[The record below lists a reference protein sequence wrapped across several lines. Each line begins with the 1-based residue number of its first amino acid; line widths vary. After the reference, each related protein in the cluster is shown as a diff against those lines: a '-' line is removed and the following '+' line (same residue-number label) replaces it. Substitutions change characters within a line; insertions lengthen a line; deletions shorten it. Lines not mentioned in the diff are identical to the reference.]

1 MTRNIFSSRNS
12 WRGFLF
18 PLLSIFFLLLPIT
31 AQSDELGEFL
41 LKKMISNPSGNYS
54 DASLLLITS
63 NLKWYEENMKKLPQ
77 NIQDQVQNLRIR
89 VVGESTRSAAQAMGE
104 PDDIFLASGSC
115 KPGRDIDLL
124 YVGKDVS
131 TARKSIESAILQT
144 TTDLLAQNADD
155 PLLKAAIKQELKIPK
170 GITSSAMD
178 VVASDLPNFGYEDL
192 NKALAK
198 ARDIKKSGSGDA
210 IATLKREMHDAL
222 RRNLDAQ
229 LSSSAKDMYRGGA
242 GQRFFATS
250 YLGDPEKVRRISLD
264 NAGSWV
270 LKPGGK
276 EALSDMLLEQVDA
289 LMPSSR
295 RAKFAKVASDFAMFF
310 KHSEG
315 GVSGTAKYVNRIWVD
330 VDDVALLTYMD
341 NDEAR
346 AFLTA
351 RKISKQPG
359 DASVILAKM
368 KLSEDEVITG
378 VKRGLYQTVENQL
391 MLDVNKLLTE
401 LEQVNAAKS
410 AKGISDLEVLY
421 RKQLIKFDLND
432 LANGLSAIGSVPGA
446 KPEAMMKILQ
456 KEFNGRAMGP
466 NVLGYIERQLK
477 LISGDSA
484 DIISK
489 RLLMTLLYNHEI
501 TPEEYY
507 EVNRHI
513 QNGTDLPAGSATAKL
528 KQARQEV
535 LYLSSVDML
544 ELGGGSNSID
554 DVVDDWRRQRSN
566 ALIRTVPDDI
576 RQTVKELKTLPA
588 NDLKALGWLE
598 VEIKLPMETRL
609 RIKVLP
615 GQMADMAAKL
625 QNRLGKQAI
634 SLMEWQRQT
643 RKYIFSLTPTE
654 FGEVGDLG
662 PMDGVF
668 SVATGLFQTYTILNS
683 GKPMTLEQENLAL
696 ANAWVTSLPIVG
708 DFAEGILAGIDAGFT
723 GNKRK
728 ALEAGLFL
736 SIGVMGVVPGGQI
749 PAMVTGLVMA
759 GTPIAEG
766 VYDARQ
772 AQNLVQAWVA
782 SGSWEGGGDKPM
794 VLSGLFDRAHVF
806 HELTY
811 KDLLTRKGNAP
822 YESEKADGLF
832 TVPTINA
839 SIRDYAEKNVFPQY
853 PKIKELRES
862 LKHIFPRF
870 NDKDWENEFD
880 AKLKVNTHGG
890 KAALLFFK
898 QYHQIRTQALNHTI
912 AQLKEWAEEE
922 FRVAKDYEGEIKKAK
937 EELRSLEAELRVR
950 TLVANANRSAE
961 AYSKVIKNVMEHETL
976 PLSRYRIYK
985 NYLQEYRK
993 IAVMYRKINKYLA
1006 EVPKGYKPTNWH
1018 LTGYPEFDRPRITKL
1033 ASMMKNGRRH
1043 AVTQVETLIKDFGF
1057 TSKGGYDPDNSC
1069 HKKSLQILLNHR
1081 YKIVFIENLVDYFTT
1096 LAESESAWSD
1106 AYESARSRYIGVRD
1120 KYANLPKVMQ
1130 TDVEQ
1135 KAIGD
1140 AVITFVAAM
1149 PYALA
1154 SGERDLYRSTAS
1166 DFKLKMNK
1174 AMRDYKYA
1182 AFSTGEAGKALENC
1196 LMASMKIEISLSKLT
1211 PKKGETIHVKAKLI
1225 AVSPPAEKYFHWK
1238 ADGKITLES
1247 RYGPEVKAIVDGP
1260 GSLSVEVMD
1269 DFRNGAK
1276 MLAQASMRVIPSDDK
1291 EDEKEKDKA
1300 EEEKPE
1306 EPELAVLD
1314 VTLKGPTKIVEVG
1327 SKVTLSAS
1335 VGGGKGPY
1343 QYKWSGVSGSSST
1356 TSFSPS
1362 HVGDW
1367 SISLKATD
1375 AEGISAEA
1383 ITTVRVG
1390 PAKVKIKGVK
1400 GEVFYGSKA
1409 ILNASGMG
1417 LQEPIRVP
1425 AKIDC
1430 SKGDNP
1436 FCVDTS
1442 SNATYTPPPT
1452 RDIPDDTNKGHYVP
1466 DPDSEEYD
1474 EEPPMEEYKVVWQ
1487 SEPALTFDPGESPD
1501 PSTEVTYDRM
1511 GEVKVWCEL
1520 LKFIEGAY
1528 QTVAESEQITVNVV
1542 APNFSI
1548 SYEPA
1553 NGKAYVGQQV
1563 TATIHAKP
1571 GIGSKLIDYRWFDP
1585 STSNRLELD
1594 GNGGRISFKVKDIN
1608 PLKLKALARV
1618 PVHGDELSE
1627 ITSSYTGMTY
1637 GVNAWMVQPPNLP
1650 RTWDPKAKGLKTIT
1664 RGSRAT
1670 AEQITLKAEL
1680 QGGTAPDGVRWKWTV
1695 NPGTAISNDISQT
1708 PRVSR
1713 STAGTISARVTA
1725 KNKNGNKLGEAT
1737 VTVSV
1742 IELVS
1747 PPANFKKPENPKTGQ
1762 QKKTAAKKMVKQAR
1776 DELAR
1781 GDMVAAEKSASQA
1794 KQLDPKSAAPV
1805 IKEIAKAAKKSGW
1818 RAVNQRDF
1826 PKAKEN
1832 LQVADRLAPGNADTQ
1847 KKLKKLKTFEQL
1859 WTRAKAKVP
1868 LFDQHVAAKKPFSAQ
1883 KVLLEMQKIQSSI
1896 PGGGS
1901 TPLLQRISDD
1911 FNEAFREYRAYILD
1925 LEQQNT
1931 KLFKEKNWQ
1940 GILDISLPALNR
1952 ELDQNRRKRIQ
1963 GSIDLARQMMEE
1975 QQKKDGAA
1983 VSQVSGKQV
1992 PGQQSPSKKDPLHA
2006 NSSKTY
2012 SPADLRSPIVPAPA
2026 NPPQTT
2032 TKAGKSLKLA
2042 KTIYAPYEKIIF
2054 DFSVSAKI
2062 PKKTWVGMI
2071 PSHVAHGSNS
2081 RNNQHD
2087 STYQNVNGRSS
2098 GQMIFKA
2105 PSKNGQYDLRM
2116 SSPDGDQEIASITF
2130 TVAVPN
2136 HTAAL
2141 ILPKKTFAP
2150 NEDIKLDFKAS
2161 KLLPKNTW
2169 VGMIPEQVPH
2179 GSTYRNDQHD
2189 HTFQLVSSKESGQMV
2204 FRAPK
2209 KIGTYSF
2216 RMNETTN
2223 DKEVAAV
2230 SFEVAVPMEGNELI
2244 LSKKVYAPYEKIKL
2258 DFKAS
2263 KLLPKDSW
2271 VGLIP
2276 EQVAHGSTYRNDQ
2289 HDMKF
2294 KRVSGEESGQMV
2306 FLTPK
2311 KIGIYS
2317 FRMNETTNDKEV
2329 AAVSF
2334 EVAVPME
2341 GNELI
2346 LSKKVYAPYEKIK
2359 LDFKASK
2366 LLPKDSWVGMI
2377 PEQVPHGSTY
2387 RNDQHDS
2394 TFQRVN
2400 SQTSGIMEF
2409 TAPKKIGKYGFRMNE
2424 TTNDKEVTA
2433 TVFEVAVPIHGNELK
2448 LSKQVFT
2455 LGEKITVS
2463 FKAQPLLHK
2472 DSWVGLIPSQV
2483 PHGSTY
2489 RNDQHDHTYQ
2499 RVSGKASGQMIFKA
2513 PTRPGK
2519 YDFRMNE
2526 ITNDKEVTHV
2536 TFTVVKK

>member
-1 MTRNIFSSRNS
+1 MTRDMFSSRNS
-12 WRGFLF
+12 LRGFIF
-18 PLLSIFFLLLPIT
+18 SLLSIFLMLSSIS
-31 AQSDELGEFL
+31 AHSDELGEFL
-41 LKKMISNPSGNYS
+41 MKKMISNPSGNYT
-54 DASLLLITS
+54 DASLLLITRD
-63 NLKWYEENMKKLPQ
+63 LKWYEENMKKLPQ
-77 NIQDQVQNLRIR
+77 SIQDQVQNLRIR
-89 VVGESTRSAAQAMGE
+89 VVGESTRAAAESMGE
-104 PDDIFLASGSC
+104 SADMFLASGSC

-124 YVGKDVS
+124 YVGKDVRK
-131 TARKSIESAILQT
+131 ARSSIESAILQT
-144 TTDLLAQNADD
+144 TTDLLVQNADD
-155 PLLKAAIKQELKIPK
+155 PLLKAAAKQNLDIPK
-170 GITSSAMD
+170 GLTSSAMD

-198 ARDIKKSGSGDA
+198 ARDIQKSGSGDA
-210 IATLKREMHDAL
+210 IATLQREMHDAL
-222 RRNLDAQ
+222 KRNLDAQ
-229 LSSSAKDMYRGGA
+229 VASSAKDMYRGGA

-250 YLGDPEKVRRISLD
+250 YLGDPEKVRRITLEK
-264 NAGSWV
+264 GSWI
-270 LKPGGK
+270 LTPGGK
-276 EALSDMLLEQVDA
+276 DALSDMLLDQVDA

-295 RAKFAKVASDFAMFF
+295 RAKFAKVASDFSMFF
-310 KHSEG
+310 KHGEG
-315 GVSGTAKYVNRIWVD
+315 GISGTAKYVNRIWVD
-330 VDDVALLTYMD
+330 VDEVALLTHMD

-351 RKISKQPG
+351 RKISKQPD
-359 DASVILAKM
+359 DASVILSKM
-368 KLSEDEVITG
+368 RLSEDEVITG

-401 LEQVNAAKS
+401 LEQVKAAKG

-432 LANGLSAIGSVPGA
+432 LANGLAAIGDVPGA
-446 KPEAMMKILQ
+446 KTDAMMKLLQ
-456 KEFNGRAMGP
+456 KEFGGRAMGP

-484 DIISK
+484 NIISK
-489 RLLMTLLYNHEI
+489 RLLMTLLSNHEI
-501 TPEEYY
+501 TPEEYF

-528 KQARQEV
+528 KRARQEV

-544 ELGGGSNSID
+544 EIGGGSNSID

-588 NDLKALGWLE
+588 NDLKILGWIDA
-598 VEIKLPMETRL
+598 EIKLPMETRL
-609 RIKVLP
+609 RIKILP
-615 GQMADMAAKL
+615 GQMADMAARL

-634 SLMEWQRQT
+634 SLMQWQRQT

-683 GKPMTLEQENLAL
+683 GKTMTLEQENLAL

-759 GTPIAEG
+759 GMPVAEG

-772 AQNLVQAWVA
+772 AQNLVQTWIA

-794 VLSGLFDRAHVF
+794 VLNGLFDRAHVF

-811 KDLLTRKGNAP
+811 KDLLTRKGDTP

-853 PKIKELRES
+853 PKIKELRKS
-862 LKHIFPRF
+862 LKHIFPNF

-880 AKLKVNTHGG
+880 AKLKVETHGG

-898 QYHQIRTQALNHTI
+898 QYHQIRTQALNQTI
-912 AQLKEWAEEE
+912 AKLKEWAEEE
-922 FRVAKDYEGEIKKAK
+922 FRVAKDYEGEINKAK
-937 EELRSLEAELRVR
+937 EALRKLEAELKVR
-950 TLVANANRSAE
+950 TLVSNADRSAQ
-961 AYSKVIKNVMEHETL
+961 AYSKVIKNAMEQETL

-985 NYLQEYRK
+985 NYLQEYNQ
-993 IAVMYRKINKYLA
+993 IAVKYRKINKYLA

-1033 ASMMKNGRRH
+1033 ASMMKNGRKH
-1043 AVTQVETLIKDFGF
+1043 AVSQVETLIKDFGF
-1057 TSKGGYDPDNSC
+1057 KSKGGYDPDNSC
-1069 HKKSLQILLNHR
+1069 HKKSLQILLSHR
-1081 YKIVFIENLVDYFTT
+1081 YKIVFIENLVDYFNT
-1096 LAESESAWSD
+1096 LAEAESAWSD
-1106 AYESARSRYIGVRD
+1106 AYESARSRYIEVRD
-1120 KYANLPKVMQ
+1120 KYSNLPKSLQ
-1130 TDVEQ
+1130 DEAAQ
-1135 KAIGD
+1135 QAIGD

-1182 AFSTGEAGKALENC
+1182 AFMTGEAGKALESC

-1211 PKKGETIHVKAKLI
+1211 PKKGETIHAKAKLL
-1225 AVSPPAEKYFHWK
+1225 AASPPAEKYFHWK

-1247 RYGPEVKAIVDGP
+1247 RYGPEVKATVDGP

-1269 DFRNGAK
+1269 DFRDSAK
-1276 MLAQASMRVIPSDDK
+1276 MLADANMRVIPSDKEVEDK
-1291 EDEKEKDKA
+1291 EEDKKDKA
-1300 EEEKPE
+1300 EEDKPE
-1306 EPELAVLD
+1306 EPEPATLD
-1314 VTLKGPTKIVEVG
+1314 VTIKGPTKVVEVG
-1327 SKVTLSAS
+1327 TKVTLSAS

-1343 QYKWSGVSGSSST
+1343 QYKWYGVNGSSSST
-1356 TSFSPS
+1356 NFTPS
-1362 HVGDW
+1362 HVGDI
-1367 SISLKATD
+1367 SISLKVTD
-1375 AEGISAEA
+1375 ADGISTQA

-1436 FCVDTS
+1436 FCVSTS
-1442 SNATYTPPPT
+1442 SNSTYTPRPSSQ
-1452 RDIPDDTNKGHYVP
+1452 IPEDTNQGHYVP
-1466 DPDSEEYD
+1466 NPDEEEYD
-1474 EEPPMEEYKVVWQ
+1474 EQPPIEEYKVVWQ

-1571 GIGSKLIDYRWFDP
+1571 GIESKLIDYRWFDP

-1680 QGGTAPDGVRWKWTV
+1680 QGGTTPDGVRWKWTV

-1713 STAGTISARVTA
+1713 STAGTITAKVTA

-1737 VTVSV
+1737 VTVNV
-1742 IELVS
+1742 IELIS
-1747 PPANFKKPENPKTGQ
+1747 PPTNFKKPENPKTGP
-1762 QKKTAAKKMVKQAR
+1762 QKKAAAKNKIEQAR
-1776 DELAR
+1776 DEIAR
-1781 GDMVAAEKSASQA
+1781 GDMVAAEKSVNEA
-1794 KQLDPKSAAPV
+1794 KQHDPKSAAPV
-1805 IKEIAKAAKKSGW
+1805 IKEVAIAAKKSGW
-1818 RAVNQRDF
+1818 RAVNLRDF
-1826 PKAKEN
+1826 SKAREN
-1832 LQVADRLAPGNADTQ
+1832 IQVADRLAPGNADTQ
-1847 KKLKKLKTFEQL
+1847 EKLKKLKTFEKL
-1859 WTRAKAKVP
+1859 WSRAKAKVP
-1868 LFDQHVAAKKPFSAQ
+1868 LFDQHVAEKKPFSAQ
-1883 KVLLEMQKIQSSI
+1883 KVLLEMQKIQSPI

-1901 TPLLQRISDD
+1901 SPLLQRISDD
-1911 FNEAFREYRAYILD
+1911 FNAVFREYRAYILD

-1952 ELDQNRRKRIQ
+1952 ELSQNRRNNIQ
-1963 GSIDLARQMMEE
+1963 GSVNLARQMMAEE
-1975 QQKKDGAA
+1975 QQK
-1983 VSQVSGKQV
+1983 QGK
-1992 PGQQSPSKKDPLHA
+1992 GKATDKKDAAP
-2006 NSSKTY
+2006 N
-2012 SPADLRSPIVPAPA
+2012 LRSPAIPAPK
-2026 NPPQTT
+2026 NPPQTVS
-2032 TKAGKSLKLA
+2032 KAGTTLKLA
-2042 KTIYAPYEKIIF
+2042 QTLYAPGESI
-2054 DFSVSAKI
+2054 SLNLSSSKI
-2062 PKKTWVGMI
+2062 PANAWVGLI
-2071 PSHVAHGSNS
+2071 PSHVAHGSAY
-2081 RNNQHD
+2081 RNDQHD
-2087 STYQNVNGRSS
+2087 ITFQKIKGKAS
-2098 GQMIFKA
+2098 GEFKFQV
-2105 PSKNGQYDLRM
+2105 PKKNGSYDLRV
-2116 SSPDGDQEIASITF
+2116 STRDGDKELISITF
-2130 TVAVPN
+2130 TVSVPN

-2141 ILPKKTFAP
+2141 ILPKKIFAP

-2161 KLLPKNTW
+2161 KLLPKNSW
-2169 VGMIPEQVPH
+2169 VGLIPEQVPH

-2189 HTFQLVSSKESGQMV
+2189 YTFQRVSGKESGQMV

-2263 KLLPKDSW
+2263 PLLPKNSW
-2271 VGLIP
+2271 IGLIP
-2276 EQVAHGSTYRNDQ
+2276 EQIAHGSTYRNDQ
-2289 HDMKF
+2289 HD
-2294 KRVSGEESGQMV
+2294 
-2306 FLTPK
+2306 
-2311 KIGIYS
+2311 
-2317 FRMNETTNDKEV
+2317 
-2329 AAVSF
+2329 
-2334 EVAVPME
+2334 
-2341 GNELI
+2341 
-2346 LSKKVYAPYEKIK
+2346 
-2359 LDFKASK
+2359 
-2366 LLPKDSWVGMI
+2366 
-2377 PEQVPHGSTY
+2377 H
-2387 RNDQHDS
+2387 
-2394 TFQRVN
+2394 TFQRV
-2400 SQTSGIMEF
+2400 SGKASGQMEF
-2409 TAPKKIGKYGFRMNE
+2409 TAPRKIGTYGFRMNE
-2424 TTNDKEVTA
+2424 TTNDKEITA
-2433 TVFEVAVPIHGNELK
+2433 VAFEVAVPIQDNKLQ
-2448 LSKQVFT
+2448 LSKQTFT
-2455 LGEKITVS
+2455 PGEKITVS
-2463 FKAQPLLHK
+2463 FKASPLLPK
-2472 DSWVGLIPSQV
+2472 NSWVGLIPEQV
-2483 PHGSTY
+2483 AHGSTY

-2499 RVSGKASGQMIFKA
+2499 RVSGKASGQMVFKA
-2513 PTRPGK
+2513 PTKPGK
-2519 YDFRMNE
+2519 YSFRMNE
-2526 ITNDKEVTHV
+2526 TTNDKEVTHV
-2536 TFTVVKK
+2536 TFTVVKKQ